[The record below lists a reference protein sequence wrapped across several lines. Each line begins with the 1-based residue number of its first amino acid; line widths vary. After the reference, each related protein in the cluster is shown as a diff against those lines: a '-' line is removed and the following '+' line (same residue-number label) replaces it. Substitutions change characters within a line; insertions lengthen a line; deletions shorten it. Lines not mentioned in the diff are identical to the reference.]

1 MFFKILYLSVTFC
14 AILHFAVADKESL
27 VKDAK
32 QTIGDKISQ
41 GKSPEPL
48 DIEKFSSEKLSN
60 KGHILFFHNAGTRSH
75 LIAMSAL
82 MEGLLDHGHKV
93 TAVVYAKSKIVDR
106 NYKEILIEDK

>member
-1 MFFKILYLSVTFC
+1 MFFKILYLSVLFC
-14 AILHFAVADKESL
+14 TIHHFAIADKESL
-27 VKDAK
+27 VKDSK
-32 QTIGDKISQ
+32 QNVGDKIIK
-41 GKSPEPL
+41 GETLEPL
-48 DIEKFSSEKLSN
+48 DIEKFSNEKLSN

-93 TAVVYAKSKIVDR
+93 TAVVYAKSKIVNG